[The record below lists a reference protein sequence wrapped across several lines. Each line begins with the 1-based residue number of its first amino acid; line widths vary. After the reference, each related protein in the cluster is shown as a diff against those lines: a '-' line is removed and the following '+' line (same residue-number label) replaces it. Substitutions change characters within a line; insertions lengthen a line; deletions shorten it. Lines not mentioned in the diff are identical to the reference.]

1 MDDSSDK
8 YGHIRAYLTVL
19 QREFNSKSPT
29 ESPDDPEA
37 SNATLAAKI
46 ASLLAD
52 DKEDEV
58 KNLLVEKLGV
68 PESSPDLDVYVLEL
82 MHKHKNDIEGTSLV
96 TLATPARRP

>member
-1 MDDSSDK
+1 MDDAGDK

-29 ESPDDPEA
+29 EGPDGPDTSHA
-37 SNATLAAKI
+37 VLAAKI
-46 ASLLAD
+46 ASLLVD

-58 KNLLVEKLGV
+58 KSLLVEKLGV

-96 TLATPARRP
+96 SLATPARRP